1 MRDILWSMGRP
12 RKIASSAVV
21 VSPDALTSPLTGRQA
36 AWLQVDVFAGDG
48 LTEVRA
54 SASGAMRSQ
63 VRLGERLLVRTRR
76 GAVALPMDRTC
87 VHFVGAPQA
96 SAVLPEGAAPPAHPA
111 FEQAWPAEG
120 PVRCEERRVCHGAI
134 VKLSAVVTP
143 CSAPDA
149 DATWEAQ
156 PFLSPVHLTVLAPER
171 AQPSRPGT
179 YSSLAVLLFGVLL
192 AVALYTSPMADRKDI
207 QFVQRATGVAWPQ
220 QLTNV
225 SVFDPGEQFMTAHV
239 TLRSED
245 VERFRQGQR
254 FSPCQPARGQGQRL
268 DQLLLGVDQLATR
281 FRTAAAGATLLCA
294 EGKNVD
300 NAWQYVLD
308 PASGSVWVTL
318 QYPNPANDP
327 P

>member
-1 MRDILWSMGRP
+1 MGRP

-143 CSAPDA
+143 C
-149 DATWEAQ
+149 
-156 PFLSPVHLTVLAPER
+156 TVLAPER

-268 DQLLLGVDQLATR
+268 DQLLLGVEQLATR

-294 EGKNVD
+294 EGKNSD
-300 NAWQYVLD
+300 NAWLYVLD